1 MANLAV
7 IAVPDLMFQPRRGL
21 LWIKP
26 FVYLERY
33 GRLCIPDESLLGDHE
48 FLRRDLAGL
57 VD

>member
-1 MANLAV
+1 MPRLAV
-7 IAVPDLMFQPRRGL
+7 IAVPDLIFQPHRGF

-26 FVYLERY
+26 LVYLERY